1 MQDNL
6 IGKIQKLIHRTELL
20 QVQTGT
26 KIFWAIIFLSFTS
39 GFTKPIRD

>member
-6 IGKIQKLIHRTELL
+6 IGKIQKLIHRIELL

-26 KIFWAIIFLSFTS
+26 KILFRQPDDTLY
-39 GFTKPIRD
+39 KREV